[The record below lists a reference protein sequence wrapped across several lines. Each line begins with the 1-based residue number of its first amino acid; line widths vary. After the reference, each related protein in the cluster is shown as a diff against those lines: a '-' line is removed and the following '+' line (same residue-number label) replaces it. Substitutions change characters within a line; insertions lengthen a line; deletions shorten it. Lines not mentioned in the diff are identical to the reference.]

1 MFARL
6 AAWVDRRAALV
17 ALAWVGAA
25 VVLTVTVPSL
35 ASLGTDDRSDVLP
48 PSAPSRQADR
58 VLREAFPNDPALDP
72 ALLVFV
78 RSAGLAG
85 ADRDYIAGLTSFLT
99 SAEASEHITAVQS
112 AATAPELAPV
122 LRSPDGKAE
131 LVIVALQAST
141 FTEGGNRAVAF
152 LRHHLDATAPA
163 GLEHHVTGSAALSA
177 DQRDALLQSFENT
190 ALATVVLVLVILLLV
205 YRSAVA
211 PLISLATIGTAFLVA
226 RGVVSLLAQRGVK
239 VASIAETFM
248 VLMAFGAGTD
258 YCLFVISRYRE
269 ESGGGVER
277 AGLARATTA
286 VGPVI
291 TASAATV
298 ILGFLA
304 FVATDLGT
312 FRSMGPAMGLAI
324 AFTLL
329 AGLTLT
335 PALLRLTGRGAFW
348 PARHFA
354 TRARP
359 APRWERLAATV
370 TRRPGAVLLA
380 GILFLAVP
388 ASGLLTARQS
398 FDIVSELPPGAP
410 ARRGFEALAGHY
422 PAGTLAPVYLVVAA
436 DTPLDDG
443 GMAAVDRLTESLRA
457 LPEVA
462 EVRSVTQPAGAPLTL
477 ATLSRL
483 TGGTADL
490 RSAGI
495 DPDRVDITPL
505 YNALASPRGL
515 RFDAGLLRAYPQL
528 RERLGFFLGAG
539 DRSTR
544 LVVSLAGNPYSRK
557 ALGVV
562 RQVDDMAASV
572 LAGSPLAGSRLA
584 VAGPSAFFVDVSDI
598 GSHDFRT
605 VAALVIAGILVILG
619 LLLRS
624 PVAPLY
630 LLASVLLSF
639 AATMGLSVVLF
650 QAVFDQPGISF
661 YLPTMLFVIL
671 VALGADYNIFITG
684 RIREELDAGVEVTEA
699 VRRGLVIT
707 GRVITSAGLILA
719 GTFSALMLASIPSL
733 RMVGFAVAA
742 GVLIDTVIVRSLLV
756 PATAVLLGPLAFWPA
771 GGRAVSPARHRAGL
785 GLAGAAGAAV
795 VVALIVLLAT
805 GGATPPILRVTTG
818 AGETAAGATP
828 AAAATATT
836 SSSTSPAPTLRA
848 GETAAPTT
856 PPTTRA
862 ATSATTRPPASVPA
876 TTATSG
882 PAVAASPPLAGRP
895 AGVAVPAFGAWRYHR
910 QGTRKIGQA
919 GSTQPFSEDVVTQ
932 VSRAGGS
939 DQAPEILL
947 ATESGG
953 GSSEERRR
961 YRSSAVDLLAL
972 RQGSGAVTF
981 GGTFQPPQLLL
992 RWPVE
997 VGATWTSDWTAEG
1010 TQGHNVARVVGERQV
1025 TVAGR
1030 AYRCVIV
1037 EYDSRFTGDAQ
1048 GRRQGR
1054 SCWVAELGMSVEDDE
1069 QIQATYRG
1077 VRFEGTSHSTLISPP

>member
-1 MFARL
+1 MYARL
-6 AAWVDRRAALV
+6 AAWVERRAALV

-78 RSAGLAG
+78 RPTGLG
-85 ADRDYIAGLTSFLT
+85 PADRDYIARLTTFLT
-99 SAEASEHITAVQS
+99 SEPASPHIKAVQS

-122 LRSPDGKAE
+122 LRSPDGEAE

-152 LRHHLDATAPA
+152 LRHHLDSTAPA
-163 GLEHHVTGSAALSA
+163 GLQHHVTGSAALSA
-177 DQRDALLQSFENT
+177 DQRDALLESFEHT

-211 PLISLATIGTAFLVA
+211 PLISLATIGMAFLVA
-226 RGVVSLLAQRGVK
+226 RGIVSLLAQRGVK

-277 AGLARATTA
+277 AGLTRATTA

-304 FVATDLGT
+304 FTATDLGT

-335 PALLRLTGRGAFW
+335 PALLRLAGRGAFW
-348 PARHFA
+348 PAQRYA

-380 GILFLAVP
+380 GILFLVVP
-388 ASGLLTARQS
+388 ASGLLIARQS
-398 FDIVSELPPGAP
+398 FDIVSELPPDAP
-410 ARRGFEALAGHY
+410 ARQGFEALAGHY

-436 DTPLDDG
+436 DTPLDDQ

-515 RFDAGLLRAYPQL
+515 RFDAGLLRAYPEL

-562 RQVDDMAASV
+562 RQVDDVAASV

-639 AATMGLSVVLF
+639 AATMGLSVVMF
-650 QAVFDQPGISF
+650 QVVFDQPGISF

-684 RIREELDAGVEVTEA
+684 RIREELSAGAEVTEA
-699 VRRGLVIT
+699 VRRGLVLT

-719 GTFSALMLASIPSL
+719 GTFSALLLASIPSL
-733 RMVGFAVAA
+733 KMMGFAVAA

-756 PATAVLLGPLAFWPA
+756 PATAVLLGPLAFWPG
-771 GGRAVSPARHRAGL
+771 GGRVGSPARHRAGL

-795 VVALIVLLAT
+795 VVALVVLLAT
-805 GGATPPILRVTTG
+805 GGATPPILRVAAG
-818 AGETAAGATP
+818 AGEA
-828 AAAATATT
+828 AAAATPSTAAATT
-836 SSSTSPAPTLRA
+836 TSAAPAPAPRA

-862 ATSATTRPPASVPA
+862 ATSATTRPSASGPA
-876 TTATSG
+876 TTSTSG
-882 PAVAASPPLAGRP
+882 PSAAASPPLAGRP
-895 AGVAVPAFGAWRYHR
+895 AGVAVPAFGAWRFHR
-910 QGTRKIGQA
+910 EGTRKIGLA
-919 GSTQPFSEDVVTQ
+919 GSTQPFSEDVATK

-939 DQAPEILL
+939 DEAPEILL

-953 GSSEERRR
+953 GSAEERRR
-961 YRSSAVDLLAL
+961 HRSSTVDLLSF

-997 VGATWTSDWTAEG
+997 TGATWTSDWTSEDTRG
-1010 TQGHNVARVVGERQV
+1010 RTVSRVTGERQV
-1025 TVAGR
+1025 TVAGTS
-1030 AYRCVIV
+1030 YRCVVV

-1054 SCWVAELGMSVEDDE
+1054 SCWVAELGMSVDDEE